1 MAASRALRRARPPL
15 ADYGDAIRDAV
26 AAEFGDDRPELMIE
40 PGRGLV
46 AGAGTLY
53 SEVVLVSDRDGDAG
67 PRWVYLDIGRFGG
80 LAETEGELVRYPI
93 RTAHDDGPRSPV
105 VLAGPTCDSADVL
118 YRRHPYLLPDDL
130 CAGDVV
136 RLLHTGA
143 YTTSYLGRLQ
153 RVRPAA
159 LRLHRGPRHGWVGT
173 SVRAA
178 NVAV

>member
-1 MAASRALRRARPPL
+1 
-15 ADYGDAIRDAV
+15 
-26 AAEFGDDRPELMIE
+26 MIE

-143 YTTSYLGRLQ
+143 YTTSYSSVGFNGFARCAASAPGTPPRVGPERRCVRLTSPCEL
-153 RVRPAA
+153 PA
-159 LRLHRGPRHGWVGT
+159 PSPPVG
-173 SVRAA
+173 
-178 NVAV
+178 